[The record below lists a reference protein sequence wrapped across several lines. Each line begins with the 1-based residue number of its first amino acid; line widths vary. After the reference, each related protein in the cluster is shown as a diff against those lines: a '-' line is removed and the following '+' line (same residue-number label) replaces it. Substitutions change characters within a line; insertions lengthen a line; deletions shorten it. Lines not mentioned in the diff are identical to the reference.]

1 MWNRALQYL
10 LYFVVWIS
18 SEAFSMW
25 GQFSTLKYP
34 NMGMVEAFLRV
45 IPFAWA
51 DWGLTTVAVWLADT
65 YGLMTPTQDTFVM
78 IIVQFA
84 MILIINKLW
93 LKQVVTRSDIAAFV
107 MILVAFYVSF
117 TQAASKLLG
126 RKVQK
131 KPKGRKKRR

>member
-45 IPFAWA
+45 IPFTWA

>member
-1 MWNRALQYL
+1 
-10 LYFVVWIS
+10 
-18 SEAFSMW
+18 MW